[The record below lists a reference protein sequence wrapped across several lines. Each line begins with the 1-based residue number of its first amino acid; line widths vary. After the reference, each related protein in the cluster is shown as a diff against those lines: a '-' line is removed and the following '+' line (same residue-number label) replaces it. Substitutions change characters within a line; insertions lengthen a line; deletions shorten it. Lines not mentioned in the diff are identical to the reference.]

1 MCIFIYITIP
11 YNHNY
16 IYIHII
22 INMIRIYIINIRA
35 CFCRVRST
43 MEPKVAILGRQT
55 IITIFPPMAMVI
67 PTWYPR
73 DTHGCEQQ
81 LPIFRSPIL
90 FINQSERADH
100 EDGQLKM
107 LRWRWPTR
115 QFCAL
120 LCCSFFSWGVQGLT
134 CFDPS
139 KCLLGWK
146 C

>member
-1 MCIFIYITIP
+1 
-11 YNHNY
+11 
-16 IYIHII
+16 
-22 INMIRIYIINIRA
+22 
-35 CFCRVRST
+35 

-100 EDGQLKM
+100 EDGQLKICM
-107 LRWRWPTR
+107 KVLVANWLVISAVNVIISYIGYHTWGDILNIVFKLRMD
-115 QFCAL
+115 CDDCDAL
-120 LCCSFFSWGVQGLT
+120 RVQVHLLAVLYSNQMFWESSFQEIA
-134 CFDPS
+134 
-139 KCLLGWK
+139 GWK
-146 C
+146 IRSFLRS